1 MQSKEREIE
10 AKYWREQQK
19 CLKRKMP
26 QEWGTLL
33 KRKPTK
39 HTLI

>member
-1 MQSKEREIE
+1 
-10 AKYWREQQK
+10 
-19 CLKRKMP
+19 MP

-39 HTLI
+39 HTLLRSFTALYLLNFYDKHKGDD

>member
-1 MQSKEREIE
+1 
-10 AKYWREQQK
+10 
-19 CLKRKMP
+19 MP

-39 HTLI
+39 HTLLIIYTNANLRRDSNKNHYKQQASI